1 MTELSRRAPAV
12 QYPLGRS
19 RLLGVVLGTLLVAGA
34 GLLVAWVWQ
43 GVQSPSQGW
52 AATAGAGVW
61 LAAASGALHF
71 WWRQFSGKL
80 CWDGQT
86 WVLEGDQRGRT
97 AWVLDGPPVVHLDLQ
112 AHLWVRASLPGRRCI
127 WLWLERSSQP
137 QRWMDLRRAVYSRA
151 TPGAARAVENV
162 SAHSR
167 RA

>member
-1 MTELSRRAPAV
+1 MTGLSRRAPAV

-34 GLLVAWVWQ
+34 GLLVAWILQ
-43 GVQSPSQGW
+43 GVQPLSQGR
-52 AATAGAGVW
+52 AAVAGACVW
-61 LAAASGALHF
+61 IAAVAGALHF
-71 WWRQFSGKL
+71 WRRQFSGKL

-86 WVLEGDQRGRT
+86 WVLEGDPLGST
-97 AWVLDGPPVVHLDLQ
+97 VWVLDGPPMVQLDLQ
-112 AHLWVRASLPGRRCI
+112 THLWVCAFPSGRCRI

-151 TPGAARAVENV
+151 TPGAAHTVENV